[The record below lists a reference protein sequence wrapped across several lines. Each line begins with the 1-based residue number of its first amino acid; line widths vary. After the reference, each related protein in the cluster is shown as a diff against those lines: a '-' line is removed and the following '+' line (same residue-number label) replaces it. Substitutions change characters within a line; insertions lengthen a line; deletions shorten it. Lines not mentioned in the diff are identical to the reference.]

1 MRKKKP
7 KKLQDKVY
15 MIGVILTL
23 LGLAGMAEAVT
34 GQGLFFVAEVIFS
47 VGFACILFGYS
58 DMWHHKDNDP
68 YKDL

>member
-1 MRKKKP
+1 MRNKKP

-15 MIGVILTL
+15 MIGVILVL
-23 LGLAGMAEAVT
+23 LGSAGMAEAVT

-47 VGFACILFGYS
+47 IGLACVLFGYS
-58 DMWHHKDNDP
+58 DMWHHKNDP